1 MPAKPTTRRHFLQSS
16 LATGA
21 TAASASLASAQDAT
35 KPDIYSFSIASPD
48 TPPADNPLRLLILGG
63 TGFIGPHQVRY
74 AQARGHTVTIFNRGR
89 TNADLFPDVEK
100 LVGDRNDDLTALEG
114 REWDAVIDN
123 SAYVPRWVHQSCEVL
138 KGNVGSYQFVS
149 SISAYANP
157 GTHNLD
163 EDADVGTLDDP
174 TTEQVTGQT
183 YGPLKAYCEQA
194 LRQHFPDNHIV
205 VRPGLIVGPGDPTGR
220 FTYWPVRIDRG
231 GEVLAP
237 GNPGNHDTPGDPV
250 QFIDAR
256 DLARFMLTL
265 AEQQATGTYNAV
277 GPNSR
282 LSIAEMLYG
291 IRAVTNSDIKFTWV
305 PADFLAQHRVSPWG
319 HLPVWVPPTHDMAG
333 FGTINTDR
341 AKDAGLI
348 CLPLADTARDTLD
361 WFKSLP
367 QDQQRLGGSLRPE
380 KEQQVLAAWHT
391 R

>member
-1 MPAKPTTRRHFLQSS
+1 MAVGPSHAGRGDPARLV
-16 LATGA
+16 
-21 TAASASLASAQDAT
+21 TAL
-35 KPDIYSFSIASPD
+35 
-48 TPPADNPLRLLILGG
+48 PPRQHILITGG

-89 TNADLFPDVEK
+89 TNPNLFPGVEK

-123 SAYVPRWVHQSCEVL
+123 SAYVPRWVNQSCQVL
-138 KGNVGSYQFVS
+138 KDNVGSYQFVS

-157 GTHNLD
+157 GTPNLD

-174 TTEQVTGQT
+174 SIEQVTGQT

-194 LRQHFPDNHIV
+194 LRQHFPDSHLV

-237 GNPGNHDTPGDPV
+237 GNPGTPDTPGDPV

-265 AEQQATGTYNAV
+265 AEQQAAGTYNAV

-291 IRAVTNSDIKFTWV
+291 IRAVTNTDIKFTWV
-305 PADFLAQHRVSPWG
+305 PADFLAQHRISPWG

-341 AKDAGLI
+341 AKDAGLT

-361 WFKSLP
+361 WFKQLP
-367 QDQQRLGGSLRPE
+367 QDQQVLGDSLRPE
-380 KEQQVLAAWHT
+380 KEQQVLAAWHARPT
-391 R
+391 P